1 MSDAS
6 DTARLDQMLQHQTEL
21 LAQFSLLSGRVT
33 DIDER
38 QQATAAAAAAA
49 VAQAGNVAAA
59 AAAVPPPAPA
69 APAAPGPAKC
79 AVPKPERFSG
89 DSHRSET
96 AHNWA
101 STMTTYLDIHRL
113 LDSMEG
119 PKHAGMF
126 FTGSAASW
134 WHSLTGSNPQPIT
147 NWEEMKQAFLD
158 YFSSTRQGKDAFRRL
173 TGLEQRGSVR
183 DYVRR
188 FRDEALQVDS
198 GLLTPANKLYYF
210 INGLKVDLR
219 THVETL
225 NPATHDEAVRIAEA
239 AESAQ
244 TFANRGRRTEHSK
257 PERQERRAHE
267 PHVARERTTSREFRE
282 PGAQRP
288 GQRPP
293 PPRQPAQPRF
303 HGLDLWS
310 LELCLPATKLDAS
323 TTPAMPYPAA
333 LQRARETDKPGGGGS
348 VLRHHKGAILQAPT
362 KAPQA
367 ATTHAAT
374 ILYLDYIYTA
384 DGSSA

>member
-6 DTARLDQMLQHQTEL
+6 DTAARLDQMLQHQTEL

-38 QQATAAAAAAA
+38 QQATAAALA

-59 AAAVPPPAPA
+59 AAAIPPPAPA

-101 STMTTYLDIHRL
+101 STMTMYLDIHRL

-126 FTGSAASW
+126 FTSSAASW
-134 WHSLTGSNPQPIT
+134 WHSLTGSNLQPFT
-147 NWEEMKQAFLD
+147 NWEEMKRAFLD

-173 TGLEQRGSVR
+173 TGLEQRGPVR
-183 DYVRR
+183 DYVQRL
-188 FRDEALQVDS
+188 RDEALQVDS
-198 GLLTPANKLYYF
+198 GLLTPANRLYYF

-219 THVETL
+219 THVEAL
-225 NPATHDEAVRIAEA
+225 NPATYDEAMRIAEA
-239 AESAQ
+239 ADNAQ
-244 TFANRGRRTEHSK
+244 TFANRGRRTEQSK
-257 PERQERRAHE
+257 PDRQERTAHE

-282 PGAQRP
+282 PSAQRP

-303 HGLDLWS
+303 HGPVPM
-310 LELCLPATKLDAS
+310 ELGAVRTGNQTARFHNPRHAV
-323 TTPAMPYPAA
+323 PA

-348 VLRHHKGAILQAPT
+348 VLRQHKGAILRAPT

-374 ILYLDYIYTA
+374 ILYLDYVYTA

>member
-6 DTARLDQMLQHQTEL
+6 DTAARLDQMLQHQTEL

-38 QQATAAAAAAA
+38 QQA
-49 VAQAGNVAAA
+49 AAA
-59 AAAVPPPAPA
+59 AAAVPPPTPA

-134 WHSLTGSNPQPIT
+134 WHSLTRSNPQPFT

-158 YFSSTRQGKDAFRRL
+158 YFSSIRQGKDAFRRL
-173 TGLEQRGSVR
+173 TGLEQRGPVR

-225 NPATHDEAVRIAEA
+225 NPATYDEAVRIAEA
-239 AESAQ
+239 ADSAQ
-244 TFANRGRRTEHSK
+244 TFANRGRRTEQSK
-257 PERQERRAHE
+257 PERQERRTHE

-293 PPRQPAQPRF
+293 PPRQSAQPRVHGPVPMELGAMRTDNQTARF
-303 HGLDLWS
+303 HNPRHAVPGRA
-310 LELCLPATKLDAS
+310 PAR
-323 TTPAMPYPAA
+323 
-333 LQRARETDKPGGGGS
+333 QGN
-348 VLRHHKGAILQAPT
+348 
-362 KAPQA
+362 
-367 ATTHAAT
+367 
-374 ILYLDYIYTA
+374 
-384 DGSSA
+384 